1 LQNDIF
7 FAIFKQAKQH
17 YVTTLIMLALQI
29 QDLAALPTVA
39 KDIINFA
46 GDTKIWLL
54 NGEMGAG
61 KTTLS
66 KAICA
71 ELGVIDTVSS
81 PTFSIVNQYLTQ
93 KGETIYHFDFYRLK
107 NEQEAFQIGVEE
119 YFYSGNLCLIEW
131 ASKIPSFLPA
141 TYVEINIFKN
151 ELEMNEQRRIV
162 VKKC

>member
-1 LQNDIF
+1 M
-7 FAIFKQAKQH
+7 
-17 YVTTLIMLALQI
+17 MLTLQI
-29 QDLAALPTVA
+29 QTLAALPAAA
-39 KDIINFA
+39 KDIIHFA
-46 GDTKIWLL
+46 GDSKIWLL

-71 ELGVIDTVSS
+71 ELGVIDNVSS

-93 KGETIYHFDFYRLK
+93 KDKTVYHFDFYRLK

-131 ASKIPSFLPA
+131 ASKIPSFLPP
-141 TYVEINIFKN
+141 TYTEINIFQNK
-151 ELEMNEQRRIV
+151 LEISEKRKIV
-162 VKKC
+162 VKKVQK

>member
-1 LQNDIF
+1 
-7 FAIFKQAKQH
+7 
-17 YVTTLIMLALQI
+17 MLALQI
-29 QDLAALPTVA
+29 QNLADLSAVA

-66 KAICA
+66 KTICA

-81 PTFSIVNQYLTQ
+81 PTFSLVNQYLTQ

-107 NEQEAFQIGVEE
+107 DEQEAFHIGVEE
-119 YFYSGNLCLIEW
+119 YFYSENICLIEW
-131 ASKIPSFLPA
+131 ASKIPSFLPP
-141 TYVEINIFKN
+141 TYIEVNIFKN
-151 ELEMNEQRRIV
+151 ELEMNEQRRFV
-162 VKKC
+162 VKKVE